1 MRNEPDT
8 STLERAE
15 GVRSRR
21 APRKPDAA
29 AAELNVAHAAVSRHI
44 RTLKSSLR
52 VALFERTGR
61 GVRLTDNGRELA
73 RSLTE
78 AFDLI
83 ANATTRY
90 ARSPRR
96 RQRLKI
102 TSDVAFATHWLVS
115 RLGRFTSEHP
125 GIELVLEP
133 TPRLVDFSKEDFDLG
148 IRCGAGAWRNIEAE
162 KIADAG
168 LSVVC
173 SPHLL
178 KTKRISISR
187 RSSGRCLDARA
198 GPGSLAGVA
207 RSRGRGC
214 HCALG
219 PIPPRRP
226 DDDGRRGRTGF
237 CVGRSHRRR
246 RCAAHRTPRCALRG
260 PIEPYAYYLV
270 HRQGGPMSKAACDF
284 RAWIKGEIARTLA
297 TLRHKLDGI
306 ANS

>member
-1 MRNEPDT
+1 MSRILPPLNALKAFEAAARHE
-8 STLERAE
+8 SLTL
-15 GVRSRR
+15 G
-21 APRKPDAA
+21 

-44 RTLKSSLR
+44 RTLELSLR

-178 KTKRISISR
+178 KTKRIRFPADLPGDALMREQDRALWPAWLEAAGAGAIAP
-187 RSSGRCLDARA
+187 SGPSLLVDLTTTAAEAGQGFALADRIVAADALLTGR
-198 GPGSLAGVA
+198 LVA
-207 RSRGRGC
+207 
-214 HCALG
+214 
-219 PIPPRRP
+219 PFEV
-226 DDDGRRGRTGF
+226 T
-237 CVGRSHRRR
+237 
-246 RCAAHRTPRCALRG
+246 
-260 PIEPYAYYLV
+260 IEPYAYYLV